1 MGPFLQKLKSEFEP
15 KYDRLVPLRLQVVLK
30 KHWKKV
36 RYRFHF
42 DRPLVELQK
51 FDMVPFLESL
61 ENEIISEIKNDDHD
75 KTVLSDA
82 SAENLREDRL
92 KAILAQ
98 VQASLSI
105 INLSQ
110 ISESSASSAPQLN
123 EQVQGIISYAKIN
136 ILASTIR

>member
-1 MGPFLQKLKSEFEP
+1 
-15 KYDRLVPLRLQVVLK
+15 
-30 KHWKKV
+30 
-36 RYRFHF
+36 
-42 DRPLVELQK
+42 
-51 FDMVPFLESL
+51 MVPFLESL